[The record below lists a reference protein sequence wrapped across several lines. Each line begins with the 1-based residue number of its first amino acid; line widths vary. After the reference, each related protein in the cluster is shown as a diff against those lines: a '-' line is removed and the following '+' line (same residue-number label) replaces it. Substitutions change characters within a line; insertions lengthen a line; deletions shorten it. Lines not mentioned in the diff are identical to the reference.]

1 MRQGVYGRC
10 PGESG
15 ADVDSWPFRE
25 VSRRKVGGGSKTLPA
40 DEITWTGIFRGTPI
54 TFTTRPRLLT
64 ANASFLVPSNARLR
78 TSILKRDEGH
88 FIDLCVRSRVLDDVE
103 GEDLAA
109 LAQAQDAERP
119 VRVRL
124 AGEPVRGNGALR
136 PVRPPRPEAE
146 PLDPDAQLRLL

>member
-1 MRQGVYGRC
+1 VHALRDHEAMRQGVYGRC

-15 ADVDSWPFRE
+15 AAGDSWPFR
-25 VSRRKVGGGSKTLPA
+25 
-40 DEITWTGIFRGTPI
+40 DEITWTGSFHGAPI

-88 FIDLCVRSRVLDDVE
+88 FIDLCVRGRLLSDDKRE
-103 GEDLAA
+103 ALST

-124 AGEPVRGNGALR
+124 AGEPVRGNAPVR
-136 PVRPPRPEAE
+136 PVRPPRPETE

>member
-1 MRQGVYGRC
+1 MRQGVYNRC
-10 PGESG
+10 PGETG
-15 ADVDSWPFRE
+15 AAGDPWPFRE

-88 FIDLCVRSRVLDDVE
+88 FIDLCGRGRAL
-103 GEDLAA
+103 EDAEREELAA
-109 LAQAQDAERP
+109 LAQAQDPERP

-124 AGEPVRGNGALR
+124 AGEPVRGNA
-136 PVRPPRPEAE
+136 PVRPAQPPRSEAT
-146 PLDPDAQLRLL
+146 PADPGAQLRLL

>member
-10 PGESG
+10 PGATG
-15 ADVDSWPFRE
+15 AAGDSWPFRE

-54 TFTTRPRLLT
+54 IFTTRPRLLT

-88 FIDLCVRSRVLDDVE
+88 FVDLCVRDRALSDAERE
-103 GEDLAA
+103 ELAA
-109 LAQAQDAERP
+109 LAQAQDPERP

-124 AGEPVRGNGALR
+124 AGEPVRGNVPIRSAQS
-136 PVRPPRPEAE
+136 PRPQT
-146 PLDPDAQLRLL
+146 DPPDPGAQLRLL